1 MPLPLSLS
9 LPQNFIIKY
18 QGRWQLPTVKYQLA
32 QLIYD
37 YNKRMRVMVTTFLIC
52 SFGCQYSTTFLT
64 IFTCKPENTYTSK
77 LFVCMHLYL
86 HSSRPSESYNFFSWP
101 KCSQCQAS
109 QSIEKQFQKKKR
121 YIKRKEKQH
130 ITYTKS
136 RQGECAMRF
145 LSFGSLMF
153 SCILILHLW

>member
-37 YNKRMRVMVTTFLIC
+37 YNKRMRVIVTTFLIC
-52 SFGCQYSTTFLT
+52 SFGCQYSTIFLT
-64 IFTCKPENTYTSK
+64 IFICKPENTYTSK
-77 LFVCMHLYL
+77 LCVCMHLYL
-86 HSSRPSESYNFFSWP
+86 HSSRPSESYNFFFLA
-101 KCSQCQAS
+101 QM
-109 QSIEKQFQKKKR
+109 QSVLGKPVYRKIVSTKR

-130 ITYTKS
+130 ITYTNS

-145 LSFGSLMF
+145 LSFGSLRF